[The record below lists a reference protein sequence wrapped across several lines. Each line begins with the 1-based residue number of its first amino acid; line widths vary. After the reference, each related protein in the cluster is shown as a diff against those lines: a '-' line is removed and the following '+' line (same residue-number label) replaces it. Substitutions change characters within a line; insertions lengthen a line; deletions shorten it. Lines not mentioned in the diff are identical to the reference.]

1 MGRGASE
8 RGRGGKLPRR
18 TSHLLFP
25 GRARPRARPRA
36 CAPRRSGGR
45 RLRSGHRHFCR
56 RHHLSR
62 SRDQAQQRCLRR
74 AREKGRGGLVWEQYI
89 SCHVDGEA
97 RASTASVGGE
107 GESLGLLARW
117 LCAETQEWPGGAA
130 REEGREGPGA
140 HGGRCVS
147 PRLAHDCLRTE
158 DEIAQV
164 KAVYSGGQS

>member
-1 MGRGASE
+1 VSE
-8 RGRGGKLPRR
+8 
-18 TSHLLFP
+18 F
-25 GRARPRARPRA
+25 
-36 CAPRRSGGR
+36 
-45 RLRSGHRHFCR
+45 
-56 RHHLSR
+56 
-62 SRDQAQQRCLRR
+62 
-74 AREKGRGGLVWEQYI
+74 
-89 SCHVDGEA
+89 
-97 RASTASVGGE
+97 
-107 GESLGLLARW
+107 LGLLARW